1 MTPPKEHMSL
11 QLLFTAGMFP
21 TRIVGTPGT
30 QGPAGTGVQGIGVNT
45 PSAAAVAEATAGL
58 AMLVHT
64 PKGRMF
70 TKGIVSMMFATG
82 VEVSTRF
89 VGSTTSDEGA
99 APKEHWSI
107 APIQA
112 RIDKDTSEDVGP
124 RGYFGPHAEAKM
136 SSEFERGT
144 GGQGA
149 TFQPRW
155 GVRQ

>member
-1 MTPPKEHMSL
+1 
-11 QLLFTAGMFP
+11 
-21 TRIVGTPGT
+21 
-30 QGPAGTGVQGIGVNT
+30 
-45 PSAAAVAEATAGL
+45 
-58 AMLVHT
+58 MLVHT
-64 PKGRMF
+64 PKGMMF

-136 SSEFERGT
+136 SSGSRSRGGAGIRGSR
-144 GGQGA
+144 GGNGS
-149 TFQPRW
+149 
-155 GVRQ
+155 G